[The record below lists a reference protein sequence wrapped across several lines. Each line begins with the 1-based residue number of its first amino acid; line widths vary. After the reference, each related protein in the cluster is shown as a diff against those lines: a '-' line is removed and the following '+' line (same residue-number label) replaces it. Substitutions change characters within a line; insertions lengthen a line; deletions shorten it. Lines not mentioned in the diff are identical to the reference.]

1 MAALGVRSG
10 RKVDARTSNE
20 APPMHEQLDARLR
33 RRKRVR
39 VRRPGIP
46 SRGFDDFAWPEAGA
60 DDEDVPIGGPV
71 DDRTDG
77 A

>member
-1 MAALGVRSG
+1 
-10 RKVDARTSNE
+10 
-20 APPMHEQLDARLR
+20 MHEQLDARLR